1 MSATGIKLGFLETRS
16 FSLIYERLL
25 ATTKI
30 RKKEKKERER
40 EDKVRG
46 REKRIKCF
54 PSSNNTRVQTHI
66 VSLDSPKA

>member
-30 RKKEKKERER
+30 RKKEKKERE
-40 EDKVRG
+40 DKVRG
-46 REKRIKCF
+46 REKRMKCF
-54 PSSNNTRVQTHI
+54 PSSTNTHVQTHT

>member
-40 EDKVRG
+40 E
-46 REKRIKCF
+46 RI
-54 PSSNNTRVQTHI
+54 R
-66 VSLDSPKA
+66 